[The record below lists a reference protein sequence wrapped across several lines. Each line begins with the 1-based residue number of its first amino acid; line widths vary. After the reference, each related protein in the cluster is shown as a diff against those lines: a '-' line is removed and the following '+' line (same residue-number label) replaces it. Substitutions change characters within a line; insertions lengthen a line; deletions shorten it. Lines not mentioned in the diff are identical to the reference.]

1 MKHATDNG
9 VDVGEESI
17 GTTSTGWCSPPVG
30 RSTCTTVMLAHALRS
45 VKEAVSITDMQDRIL
60 FVNSSFLELY
70 GFREEELVGNSI
82 AMVRSSGNPAESV
95 RDILPATMRGGWQGE
110 LWNRRRDGTDLL
122 VFLRTAPVRD
132 ESGATIALIGMA
144 TDATGQKRMQETL
157 LRSEE
162 MFSKAF
168 DRSPVIGAIASL
180 DDGRYLEVNQAF
192 VERTGYAREE
202 ALGRTPVELGVGH
215 DSTGMERLAALLRRE
230 KRVQDREITL
240 YTRTGKELIGL
251 LSAEAVEIAGK
262 PCAIL
267 TAEDI
272 TERRRT
278 EAALRDK
285 EEQFDALSLA
295 AQDAIVMMD
304 SEGDIT
310 FWGGAAEKMFGYI
323 RQDALGRK
331 VHELIAPA
339 GYREQSQKAMRPWRE
354 TGQGAAVGK
363 VIELEAQRK
372 DGSILPVE
380 LSLSSLR
387 IEGRWN
393 AIAIIRDITE
403 RKRVETEAREAGQ
416 RLSALVETLQA
427 KSRRDSVLSELQEF
441 LQACSTTDEISP
453 VIARSFTKLFPELQG
468 ALFLLSP
475 SKTDLEA
482 TVTWGGFPDDP
493 DSALFPPDTCWGL
506 RRGRAFWLDDPLD
519 GLVCRHL
526 KHLPASLYV
535 CLPLTAKSEVV
546 GLLHLRM
553 KPGEVGADA
562 QGTFTDLK
570 EMSVAICE
578 MLSLSIS
585 NVKLR
590 EMLSQQSIRDPLT
603 GLVNRRYLEE
613 GLEREIFR
621 AARLHQSV
629 GVVMAD
635 VDHFKQFNDAHGHA
649 AGDIVLVALAKVL
662 KAHFRG
668 IDISSR
674 YGGEEFAVV
683 LADSS
688 LEQSVRRADELREQ
702 VKTIVV
708 SHRGALLGPITLS
721 LGVSVF
727 PVHGSNQEDL
737 LNAADAA
744 LYQAKREGRDRVV
757 AAR

>member
-295 AQDAIVMMD
+295 AQDAIVMM
-304 SEGDIT
+304 
-310 FWGGAAEKMFGYI
+310 
-323 RQDALGRK
+323 
-331 VHELIAPA
+331 
-339 GYREQSQKAMRPWRE
+339 
-354 TGQGAAVGK
+354 
-363 VIELEAQRK
+363 
-372 DGSILPVE
+372 
-380 LSLSSLR
+380 
-387 IEGRWN
+387 
-393 AIAIIRDITE
+393 
-403 RKRVETEAREAGQ
+403 
-416 RLSALVETLQA
+416 
-427 KSRRDSVLSELQEF
+427 
-441 LQACSTTDEISP
+441 
-453 VIARSFTKLFPELQG
+453 
-468 ALFLLSP
+468 
-475 SKTDLEA
+475 
-482 TVTWGGFPDDP
+482 
-493 DSALFPPDTCWGL
+493 
-506 RRGRAFWLDDPLD
+506 
-519 GLVCRHL
+519 
-526 KHLPASLYV
+526 
-535 CLPLTAKSEVV
+535 
-546 GLLHLRM
+546 
-553 KPGEVGADA
+553 
-562 QGTFTDLK
+562 
-570 EMSVAICE
+570 
-578 MLSLSIS
+578 
-585 NVKLR
+585 
-590 EMLSQQSIRDPLT
+590 
-603 GLVNRRYLEE
+603 
-613 GLEREIFR
+613 
-621 AARLHQSV
+621 
-629 GVVMAD
+629 
-635 VDHFKQFNDAHGHA
+635 
-649 AGDIVLVALAKVL
+649 
-662 KAHFRG
+662 
-668 IDISSR
+668 
-674 YGGEEFAVV
+674 
-683 LADSS
+683 
-688 LEQSVRRADELREQ
+688 
-702 VKTIVV
+702 
-708 SHRGALLGPITLS
+708 
-721 LGVSVF
+721 
-727 PVHGSNQEDL
+727 
-737 LNAADAA
+737 
-744 LYQAKREGRDRVV
+744 
-757 AAR
+757 